1 MGDMKMRKILISLTL
16 PISVVIIWAL
26 LTTFTGLIP
35 SYFLP
40 SPSEVL
46 KSFGA
51 LLVNG
56 QLIADTSLTL
66 LRVVL
71 GLLVSAMVGIP
82 LGIIMGWSQKIN
94 DLTSLTIGILRPIPP
109 IAWIPFAI
117 LWFGVGLESAIFI
130 IFVGSVFP
138 ILINTMD
145 GVKRVDKVLLETAYT
160 LGANQ
165 RQTLRKVVLPASLPS
180 IVTGL
185 KVGVG
190 VGLMCTV
197 AAEMIGSNNGLGY
210 LIFTSTSM
218 LDTGSAI
225 VGMLTIGVIGLG
237 ADYLFKRV
245 EKEVSW

>member
-1 MGDMKMRKILISLTL
+1 MEIKKIWISLIL
-16 PISVVIIWAL
+16 PVSVLIIWAI

-46 KSFGA
+46 KSFEA
-51 LLVNG
+51 LLMNG
-56 QLIADTSLTL
+56 QLITDTSLTL
-66 LRVVL
+66 LRVIL
-71 GLLVSAMVGIP
+71 GLIVSALVGIP
-82 LGIIMGWSQKIN
+82 LGILMGWSKTVS
-94 DLTSLTIGILRPIPP
+94 DLSSLMIGLLRPIPP

-145 GVKRVDKVLLETAYT
+145 GVKRVDKVLLESAYT

-165 RQTLRKVVLPASLPS
+165 MQTLRKVVVPASLPS

-225 VGMLTIGVIGLG
+225 VGMITIGVIGLG
-237 ADYLFKRV
+237 ADYLFSRL

>member
-1 MGDMKMRKILISLTL
+1 MRKIWASLIL
-16 PISVVIIWAL
+16 PVLVVIIWAS
-26 LTTFTGLIP
+26 LTTFTGIIP

-40 SPSEVL
+40 SPFEVL
-46 KSFGA
+46 KSFEA
-51 LLVNG
+51 LIANG
-56 QLIADTSLTL
+56 QLVADTSLTL
-66 LRVVL
+66 IRVVL
-71 GLLVSAMVGIP
+71 GLLVSALVGIP
-82 LGIIMGWSQKIN
+82 LGILLGWSKTAN
-94 DLTSLTIGILRPIPP
+94 DLSSLMVGLLRPIPP

-117 LWFGVGLESAIFI
+117 LWFGVGLESTIFI
-130 IFVGSVFP
+130 IFMGSVFP

-145 GVKRVDKVLLETAYT
+145 GVKRVDKVLLESAYT
-160 LGANQ
+160 MGASQ
-165 RQTLRKVVLPASLPS
+165 MQTLRKVVVPASLPN

-218 LDTGSAI
+218 LNTGSAI
-225 VGMLTIGVIGLG
+225 VGMITIGVIGLG
-237 ADYLFKRV
+237 ADYFFSRI

>member
-1 MGDMKMRKILISLTL
+1 MRKMFISLIL
-16 PISVVIIWAL
+16 PVSVIIIWTI

-46 KSFGA
+46 QSFET
-51 LLVNG
+51 LLMNG
-56 QLIADTSLTL
+56 QLVQDTSLTL
-66 LRVVL
+66 MRVVL
-71 GLLVSAMVGIP
+71 GLTVSALVGIP
-82 LGIIMGWSQKIN
+82 LGILMGWSNAVK
-94 DLTSLTIGILRPIPP
+94 DFSSLMVGIIRPIPP

-138 ILINTMD
+138 ILINTLD
-145 GVKRVDKVLLETAYT
+145 GVKRVDKVLLESAYT
-160 LGANQ
+160 LGASNSQ
-165 RQTLRKVVLPASLPS
+165 VLLKVAVPASLPS
-180 IVTGL
+180 VVTGL

-197 AAEMIGSNNGLGY
+197 AAEMIGSSSGLGY

-225 VGMLTIGVIGLG
+225 VGMLTIGVIGLC
-237 ADYLFKRV
+237 ADYLFSRI

>member
-1 MGDMKMRKILISLTL
+1 MGRKMRKILISLIL
-16 PISVVIIWAL
+16 PISVVIVWAL
-26 LTTFTGLIP
+26 LTSFTGIIP

-40 SPSEVL
+40 SPAEVL
-46 KSFGA
+46 KSFEA
-51 LLVNG
+51 LLTSG
-56 QLIADTSLTL
+56 ELITDTSLTL
-66 LRVVL
+66 MRVIF
-71 GLLVSAMVGIP
+71 GLLVSAIVGIP
-82 LGIIMGWSQKIN
+82 LGIILGWSKTAN
-94 DLTSLTIGILRPIPP
+94 DLSSLLLGLLRPIPP

-145 GVKRVDKVLLETAYT
+145 GVKRVDKVLLESAYT
-160 LGANQ
+160 LGASQ
-165 RQTLRKVVLPASLPS
+165 IQTLRKVVVPASLPS

-225 VGMLTIGVIGLG
+225 VGMITIGVIGLG
-237 ADYLFKRV
+237 ADYLFSRV

>member
-1 MGDMKMRKILISLTL
+1 MVKMRRILISLIL
-16 PISVVIIWAL
+16 PVSVLVVWAL

-46 KSFGA
+46 ESFKI
-51 LLVNG
+51 LLMNG
-56 QLIADTSLTL
+56 QLIEDTSLTL
-66 LRVVL
+66 TRVVL
-71 GLLVSAMVGIP
+71 GLTVSALVAIP
-82 LGIIMGWSQKIN
+82 LGILIGWSETVE
-94 DLTSLTIGILRPIPP
+94 DLSSLLLGILRPIPP

-117 LWFGVGLESAIFI
+117 LWFGVGLQSAVFI

-145 GVKRVDKVLLETAYT
+145 GVKRVDKVLLESAYT
-160 LGANQ
+160 LGADQ
-165 RQTLRKVVLPASLPS
+165 PQTLRKVVVPAALPS
-180 IVTGL
+180 IITGL

-197 AAEMIGSNNGLGY
+197 AAEMIGSNSGLGY

-237 ADYLFKRV
+237 ADYLFSRV

>member
-1 MGDMKMRKILISLTL
+1 MRKIIISSIL
-16 PISVVIIWAL
+16 PVTIIVIWAI

-35 SYFLP
+35 PYFLP
-40 SPSEVL
+40 SPFEVFE
-46 KSFGA
+46 SFES
-51 LLVNG
+51 LLING

-66 LRVVL
+66 LRVIL
-71 GLLVSAMVGIP
+71 GLLVSAAVGIP
-82 LGIIMGWSQKIN
+82 LGILMGWSKKFN

-109 IAWIPFAI
+109 IAWIPFSI

-130 IFVGSVFP
+130 IFMGSVFP

-165 RQTLRKVVLPASLPS
+165 RQTLRKVVVPASLPS

>member
-1 MGDMKMRKILISLTL
+1 MRKIWISLIL
-16 PISVVIIWAL
+16 PISVVVIWAL

-51 LLVNG
+51 LLMNG

-71 GLLVSAMVGIP
+71 GLLVSALVGIP
-82 LGIIMGWSQKIN
+82 LGILMGWSKIFN
-94 DLTSLTIGILRPIPP
+94 DFTSLTIGLLRPIPP

-145 GVKRVDKVLLETAYT
+145 GVKRVDKVLLESAYT

-165 RQTLRKVVLPASLPS
+165 TQTLWKVVVPASLPS

-190 VGLMCTV
+190 VALMCTV

>member
-1 MGDMKMRKILISLTL
+1 MRKIFISLIL
-16 PISVVIIWAL
+16 PVSVVVIWAI

-40 SPSEVL
+40 SPSQVFQ
-46 KSFGA
+46 SFES
-51 LLVNG
+51 LLMNG
-56 QLIADTSLTL
+56 QLIQDTSLTL
-66 LRVVL
+66 MRVVL
-71 GLLVSAMVGIP
+71 GLTVSALVGIP
-82 LGIIMGWSQKIN
+82 MGILMGWSKTVH
-94 DLTSLTIGILRPIPP
+94 DFSSLMVCILRPIPP

-138 ILINTMD
+138 ILINTLD
-145 GVKRVDKVLLETAYT
+145 GVKRVNKVLLESAYT
-160 LGANQ
+160 LGAKN
-165 RQTLRKVVLPASLPS
+165 RQVLRKVVIPASLPS

-197 AAEMIGSNNGLGY
+197 AAEMIGSNSGLGY

-225 VGMLTIGVIGLG
+225 VGMLTIGLIGLS
-237 ADYLFKRV
+237 ADYIFSRI
-245 EKEVSW
+245 EREVNW

>member
-1 MGDMKMRKILISLTL
+1 MRKIWISLIL
-16 PISVVIIWAL
+16 PISVVVIWAL

-51 LLVNG
+51 LLMNG

-71 GLLVSAMVGIP
+71 GLLVSAVVGIP
-82 LGIIMGWSQKIN
+82 LGILMGWSKIFN
-94 DLTSLTIGILRPIPP
+94 DFTSLTIGLLRPIPP

-145 GVKRVDKVLLETAYT
+145 GVKRVDKVLLESAYT

-165 RQTLRKVVLPASLPS
+165 TQTLWKVVVPASLPS

-190 VGLMCTV
+190 VALMCTV

>member
-1 MGDMKMRKILISLTL
+1 MRKIYISLIL
-16 PISVVIIWAL
+16 PVSVIIIWAI

-46 KSFGA
+46 QSFET
-51 LLVNG
+51 LLMNG
-56 QLIADTSLTL
+56 QLVQDTSLTL
-66 LRVVL
+66 MRVVL
-71 GLLVSAMVGIP
+71 GLTVSALVGIP
-82 LGIIMGWSQKIN
+82 LGILMGWSSTVK
-94 DLTSLTIGILRPIPP
+94 DFSSLVVGILRPIPP

-145 GVKRVDKVLLETAYT
+145 GVKRVDKVLLESAYT
-160 LGANQ
+160 LGASNSQ
-165 RQTLRKVVLPASLPS
+165 VLRKVAVPASLPS

-197 AAEMIGSNNGLGY
+197 AAEMIGSNSGLGY

-225 VGMLTIGVIGLG
+225 VGMLSIGVIGLG
-237 ADYLFKRV
+237 ADYLFSRI

>member
-1 MGDMKMRKILISLTL
+1 MRKIFISLIL
-16 PISVVIIWAL
+16 PVSVIVVWAI

-46 KSFGA
+46 QSFET
-51 LLVNG
+51 LLMNG
-56 QLIADTSLTL
+56 QLVEDTSLTL
-66 LRVVL
+66 TRVIL
-71 GLLVSAMVGIP
+71 GLTVSALVAIP
-82 LGIIMGWSQKIN
+82 LGIMMGWSNTVKN
-94 DLTSLTIGILRPIPP
+94 LSSLMVGILRPIPP

-145 GVKRVDKVLLETAYT
+145 GVKRVNKVLLESAYT
-160 LGANQ
+160 LGASN
-165 RQTLRKVVLPASLPS
+165 RQVLWKVAVPASLPS
-180 IVTGL
+180 IITGL

-197 AAEMIGSNNGLGY
+197 AAEMIGSNSGLGY

-237 ADYLFKRV
+237 ADYLFSRV

>member
-1 MGDMKMRKILISLTL
+1 MRKIFISLIL
-16 PISVVIIWAL
+16 PVSVVIIWAI

-46 KSFGA
+46 QSFET
-51 LLVNG
+51 LLMNG
-56 QLIADTSLTL
+56 QLVQDTSLTL
-66 LRVVL
+66 MRVVL
-71 GLLVSAMVGIP
+71 GLTVSALVGIP
-82 LGIIMGWSQKIN
+82 LGILMGWSNTVK
-94 DLTSLTIGILRPIPP
+94 DFSSLMVGILRPIPP

-145 GVKRVDKVLLETAYT
+145 GVKRVDKVLLESAYT
-160 LGANQ
+160 LGASNSQ
-165 RQTLRKVVLPASLPS
+165 VLRKVAVPASLPS

-197 AAEMIGSNNGLGY
+197 AAEMIGSNSGLGY

-225 VGMLTIGVIGLG
+225 VGMLAIGVIGLG
-237 ADYLFKRV
+237 ADYLFSRI

>member
-1 MGDMKMRKILISLTL
+1 MRKIIISSIL
-16 PISVVIIWAL
+16 PVTIIVIWAI

-35 SYFLP
+35 PYFLP
-40 SPSEVL
+40 SPFEVFE
-46 KSFGA
+46 SFES
-51 LLVNG
+51 LLING

-66 LRVVL
+66 LRVIL
-71 GLLVSAMVGIP
+71 GLLVSAAVGIP
-82 LGIIMGWSQKIN
+82 LGILMGWSKKFN

-109 IAWIPFAI
+109 IAWIPFSI

-130 IFVGSVFP
+130 IFMGSVFP

-165 RQTLRKVVLPASLPS
+165 RQTLRKVVVPASLPS

-197 AAEMIGSNNGLGY
+197 VAEMIGSNNGLGY

>member
-1 MGDMKMRKILISLTL
+1 MGWSK
-16 PISVVIIWAL
+16 
-26 LTTFTGLIP
+26 TFRD
-35 SYFLP
+35 F
-40 SPSEVL
+40 
-46 KSFGA
+46 
-51 LLVNG
+51 
-56 QLIADTSLTL
+56 TSLTL
-66 LRVVL
+66 
-71 GLLVSAMVGIP
+71 
-82 LGIIMGWSQKIN
+82 
-94 DLTSLTIGILRPIPP
+94 GILRPIPP

-145 GVKRVDKVLLETAYT
+145 GVRRVDKVLLESAYT
-160 LGANQ
+160 LGANH
-165 RQTLRKVVLPASLPS
+165 RQTLRKVVVPASLPS

-185 KVGVG
+185 KVAVG

-237 ADYLFKRV
+237 ADYLFSRV